1 MKRDPWE
8 GTERMGGDPGRDREN
23 GRRSGEGTE
32 RLGGDQREI
41 NKNAGEIRVRQVREW
56 ERD

>member
-1 MKRDPWE
+1 
-8 GTERMGGDPGRDREN
+8 MGGDPERDREN